1 MNFSTRTAACF
12 SAAASLLFASA
23 AMGQALLTTSP
34 YTDISAQTDIS
45 NYTYSAP
52 DPLRQGT
59 NRSAV
64 TQIGNLN
71 TANADMTATGGS
83 YYGNTTMQTQIGNN
97 NNSTINAV
105 GNSNTLLATTQI
117 GSGNTSSVS
126 AYGDSNT
133 LLTTQAGNGNNATI
147 AAYGSNNSYSTTQI
161 GTGLSVNLTQVGTGK
176 SVSITQIG
184 R

>member
-1 MNFSTRTAACF
+1 MNPNYTIP
-12 SAAASLLFASA
+12 SLL
-23 AMGQALLTTSP
+23 
-34 YTDISAQTDIS
+34 TDTS

-52 DPLRQGT
+52 DPLKQGA

-64 TQIGNLN
+64 TQAGNFN

-83 YYGNTTMQTQIGNN
+83 YYGNTTMQTQIGSNN
-97 NNSTINAV
+97 HSTINAV
-105 GNSNTLLATTQI
+105 GNSNTLLATTQV

-133 LLTTQAGNGNNATI
+133 LLATQAGNGNNATI
-147 AAYGSNNSYSTTQI
+147 AAYGSNNSYSATQI
-161 GTGLSVNLTQVGTGK
+161 GSGLSFNLTQSGNGK
-176 SVSITQIG
+176 SVSVIQIG